1 MALFTLADL
10 HLACSVDKP
19 MDIFG
24 GRWQN
29 YMQKIEKNWN
39 AIVQPDDIVVIGG
52 DVSWGIDLK
61 EAKADFEYLTV

>member
-39 AIVQPDDIVVIGG
+39 AIVQPDGLDQ
-52 DVSWGIDLK
+52 
-61 EAKADFEYLTV
+61 